1 MESVESC
8 ARFHPI
14 ARPSTFLIPM
24 KMEDPSAF
32 ESPEQQE
39 RRGRQELRPKA
50 IFYAALISGLV
61 VWIVPAGP
69 WMSHEGLFTAFARS
83 VIGNATAD
91 FVLHMA
97 LSFFYGW
104 LLALVIY
111 RLNLGLAVLAGAGLS
126 CVLYVLNYIV
136 FAAIARLQ
144 SNELHVFLAHF
155 LFGLFF
161 AVAYRAWA
169 VPRPRRVA

>member
-1 MESVESC
+1 
-8 ARFHPI
+8 
-14 ARPSTFLIPM
+14 M

-32 ESPEQQE
+32 ESVEQQE
-39 RRGRQELRPKA
+39 KRGRQELRTKA
-50 IFYAALISGLV
+50 MFYSALVAGLV
-61 VWIVPAGP
+61 VWVVPAGP
-69 WMSHEGLFTAFARS
+69 WMSHESLFTAFARA

-97 LSFFYGW
+97 LSVFYGW

-111 RLNLGLAVLAGAGLS
+111 RLNLGLSVLAGAGLS
-126 CVLYVLNYIV
+126 CLLYALNYIV
-136 FAAIARLQ
+136 FVAVGRIQ

-169 VPRPRRVA
+169 VPRRRRVA

>member
-1 MESVESC
+1 MKMQD
-8 ARFHPI
+8 
-14 ARPSTFLIPM
+14 PST
-24 KMEDPSAF
+24 F

-39 RRGRQELRPKA
+39 RRGREALRPKA
-50 IFYAALISGLV
+50 MFYAAIIAGLI
-61 VWIVPAGP
+61 VWVVPAGP
-69 WMSHEGLFTAFARS
+69 WMSHESLFTAFGRS

-97 LSFFYGW
+97 LSIFYGW
-104 LLALVIY
+104 LLAICIF
-111 RLNLGLAVLAGAGLS
+111 RAKLGLAVLGGVGIS
-126 CVLYVLNYIV
+126 CAIYAVNYIV
-136 FAAIARLQ
+136 FAAVGRIQ

-169 VPRPRRVA
+169 VPRPRRIA

>member
-1 MESVESC
+1 
-8 ARFHPI
+8 
-14 ARPSTFLIPM
+14 M
-24 KMEDPSAF
+24 KMQDPSAF

-50 IFYAALISGLV
+50 MFYSALIAGLV
-61 VWIVPAGP
+61 VWVVPAGP
-69 WMSHEGLFTAFARS
+69 WMSHESFFTAFGRS

-97 LSFFYGW
+97 LAILYGW
-104 LLALVIY
+104 LLAICTY
-111 RLNLGLAVLAGAGLS
+111 RLNLGLTVLAGVGLS
-126 CVLYVLNYIV
+126 CVLYALNYIV
-136 FAAIARLQ
+136 FVAVGRIQ

-169 VPRPRRVA
+169 VPRPRRVT